1 MKKHVWRAAL
11 CAVVFLFLL
20 GAAVPVYADM
30 GPKPS
35 VRIGIEGLD
44 PDEPCWVTLLSEEA
58 STGPSRAYDGEN
70 ARVGEAGED
79 VWRAFV
85 DYEDPDGYYFLQ
97 ELWPCSEDG
106 QLWWTYYPPEEFK
119 LLLYFPETGEFV
131 SSGKCSAYA
140 FTSWFDARLSD
151 GELALSKSYDY
162 SGAIVNFAVRC
173 ALTVALECAAAYF
186 LFRLRTPGRLKAVAA
201 VNVIT
206 QLALNLVVNI
216 IAYLAGSF
224 MIAFRFFLL
233 ECLVFAAEGALY
245 DMFFRRAGEPVP
257 VKRCWALS
265 LVGNLMSYALGLW
278 LAYAVPGLF

>member
-1 MKKHVWRAAL
+1 MKRIAAIIA
-11 CAVVFLFLL
+11 CLL
-20 GAAVPVYADM
+20 MLVLLPTAAFADM

-44 PDEPCWVTLLSEEA
+44 PDVPCWGTLLSEEA

-106 QLWWTYYPPEEFK
+106 RLWWTYYPPEEFK

-186 LFRLRTPGRLKAVAA
+186 IFRLRTPGRLKAVAA

>member
-1 MKKHVWRAAL
+1 M
-11 CAVVFLFLL
+11 
-20 GAAVPVYADM
+20 
-30 GPKPS
+30 
-35 VRIGIEGLD
+35 
-44 PDEPCWVTLLSEEA
+44 
-58 STGPSRAYDGEN
+58 
-70 ARVGEAGED
+70 
-79 VWRAFV
+79 
-85 DYEDPDGYYFLQ
+85 Q

-245 DMFFRRAGEPVP
+245 DMFFRRAGEPMP
-257 VKRCWALS
+257 VTLDRVFPSSGTSCPTRSAS
-265 LVGNLMSYALGLW
+265 GSRTPSRGSSRES
-278 LAYAVPGLF
+278 

>member
-1 MKKHVWRAAL
+1 MKRIAAIIA
-11 CAVVFLFLL
+11 CLL
-20 GAAVPVYADM
+20 MLALLPTAAFADM

-44 PDEPCWVTLLSEEA
+44 PDVPCWGTLLSEEA

-106 QLWWTYYPPEEFK
+106 RLWWTYYPPEEFK

>member
-1 MKKHVWRAAL
+1 MKRIAAIIACLLMLALLPTAAL
-11 CAVVFLFLL
+11 
-20 GAAVPVYADM
+20 ADM

-44 PDEPCWVTLLSEEA
+44 PDEPCWGTLLSEEA

-106 QLWWTYYPPEEFK
+106 RLWWTYYPPEEFK

>member
-1 MKKHVWRAAL
+1 MKRIAAIIA
-11 CAVVFLFLL
+11 CLL
-20 GAAVPVYADM
+20 MLALLPTAAFADM

-44 PDEPCWVTLLSEEA
+44 PDEPCWGTLLSEEA

-224 MIAFRFFLL
+224 MIALRFFLL

-257 VKRCWALS
+257 VKRCWVLS

>member
-1 MKKHVWRAAL
+1 MKRIAAIIA
-11 CAVVFLFLL
+11 CLL
-20 GAAVPVYADM
+20 MLALLPTAAFADM

-44 PDEPCWVTLLSEEA
+44 PDEPCWGTLLSEEA

-106 QLWWTYYPPEEFK
+106 RLWWTYYPPEEFK

-186 LFRLRTPGRLKAVAA
+186 IFRLRTPGRLKAVAA

-216 IAYLAGSF
+216 IAYFAGSF

>member
-1 MKKHVWRAAL
+1 MKRIAAIIA
-11 CAVVFLFLL
+11 CLL
-20 GAAVPVYADM
+20 MLALLPTAAFADM

-44 PDEPCWVTLLSEEA
+44 PDEPCWGTLLSEEA

-173 ALTVALECAAAYF
+173 ALTIALECSAAYF
-186 LFRLRTPGRLKAVAA
+186 IFRLRTPGRLKAVAA

>member
-1 MKKHVWRAAL
+1 MKRIAAIIACLLMLALLPTAAL
-11 CAVVFLFLL
+11 
-20 GAAVPVYADM
+20 ADM

-44 PDEPCWVTLLSEEA
+44 PDEPCWGTLLSEEA

-245 DMFFRRAGEPVP
+245 DMFFRRAGEPMP

>member
-1 MKKHVWRAAL
+1 MKRIAAIIA
-11 CAVVFLFLL
+11 CLL
-20 GAAVPVYADM
+20 VLALLPTAAFADM

-44 PDEPCWVTLLSEEA
+44 PDEPCWGTLLSEEA

-106 QLWWTYYPPEEFK
+106 RLWWTYYPPEEFK

-173 ALTVALECAAAYF
+173 ALTIALECAAAYF
-186 LFRLRTPGRLKAVAA
+186 IFRLRTPGRLKAVAA

>member
-1 MKKHVWRAAL
+1 MKRIAAIIA
-11 CAVVFLFLL
+11 CLL
-20 GAAVPVYADM
+20 MLALLPTAAFADM

-44 PDEPCWVTLLSEEA
+44 PDEPCWGTLLSEEA

-140 FTSWFDARLSD
+140 FTSWFDARLSG

-216 IAYLAGSF
+216 IAYFAGSF

>member
-1 MKKHVWRAAL
+1 MKRIAAIIACLLMLALLPTAAL
-11 CAVVFLFLL
+11 
-20 GAAVPVYADM
+20 ADM

-44 PDEPCWVTLLSEEA
+44 PDEPCWGTLLSEEA

-97 ELWPCSEDG
+97 ELWPCSEEG

>member
-1 MKKHVWRAAL
+1 MKRIAAIIACLLMLALLPTAAL
-11 CAVVFLFLL
+11 
-20 GAAVPVYADM
+20 ADM

-44 PDEPCWVTLLSEEA
+44 PDAPCWGTLLSEEA

-97 ELWPCSEDG
+97 ELWPCSEEG
-106 QLWWTYYPPEEFK
+106 QLWWTYYPPEDFK

-140 FTSWFDARLSD
+140 FTSWFDARLTE
-151 GELALSKSYDY
+151 GELTLSKSYDY

-173 ALTVALECAAAYF
+173 ALTIALECSAAYF
-186 LFRLRTPGRLKAVAA
+186 IFRLRTPGRLKAVAA

-216 IAYLAGSF
+216 IAYFAGSF

-245 DMFFRRAGEPVP
+245 DMFFRRSGEPVP

>member
-1 MKKHVWRAAL
+1 MKRIAAIIA
-11 CAVVFLFLL
+11 CLL
-20 GAAVPVYADM
+20 MLVLLPTAAFADM

-44 PDEPCWVTLLSEEA
+44 PDVPCWGTLLSEEA

-106 QLWWTYYPPEEFK
+106 RLWWTYYPPEEFK

>member
-1 MKKHVWRAAL
+1 MKRIAAIIA
-11 CAVVFLFLL
+11 CLL
-20 GAAVPVYADM
+20 MLALLPTAAFADM

-44 PDEPCWVTLLSEEA
+44 PDEPCWGTLLSEEA

-106 QLWWTYYPPEEFK
+106 RLWWTYYPPEEFK
-119 LLLYFPETGEFV
+119 LLLYFPETGEFA

>member
-1 MKKHVWRAAL
+1 MKRIAAIIA
-11 CAVVFLFLL
+11 CLL
-20 GAAVPVYADM
+20 MLALLPTAAFADM

-44 PDEPCWVTLLSEEA
+44 PDEPCWGTLLSEEA

-97 ELWPCSEDG
+97 ELWPCSEEG

-140 FTSWFDARLSD
+140 FTSWFDARLTD
-151 GELALSKSYDY
+151 GELTLSKSYDY

-173 ALTVALECAAAYF
+173 ALTIALECSAAYF
-186 LFRLRTPGRLKAVAA
+186 IFRLRTPGRLKAVAA

>member
-1 MKKHVWRAAL
+1 MKRIAAIIA
-11 CAVVFLFLL
+11 CLL
-20 GAAVPVYADM
+20 MLALLPTAAFADM

-44 PDEPCWVTLLSEEA
+44 PDEPCWGTLLSEEA

-97 ELWPCSEDG
+97 ELWPCSEG

-186 LFRLRTPGRLKAVAA
+186 IFRLRTPGRLKAVAA

>member
-1 MKKHVWRAAL
+1 MKRIAAIIA
-11 CAVVFLFLL
+11 CLL
-20 GAAVPVYADM
+20 MLALLPTAAFADM

-44 PDEPCWVTLLSEEA
+44 PDEPCWGTLLSEEA

-97 ELWPCSEDG
+97 ELWLCSEDG

>member
-1 MKKHVWRAAL
+1 MKRIAAIIA
-11 CAVVFLFLL
+11 CLL
-20 GAAVPVYADM
+20 MLALLPTAAFADM

-44 PDEPCWVTLLSEEA
+44 PDEPCWGTLLSEEA

-216 IAYLAGSF
+216 IAYFAGSF
-224 MIAFRFFLL
+224 MIALRFFLL

-278 LAYAVPGLF
+278 LAYAVPGIF

>member
-1 MKKHVWRAAL
+1 MKRIAAIIA
-11 CAVVFLFLL
+11 CLL
-20 GAAVPVYADM
+20 MLALLPTAAFADM

-44 PDEPCWVTLLSEEA
+44 PDEPCWGTLLSEEA

-173 ALTVALECAAAYF
+173 ALTVALACAAAYF

>member
-1 MKKHVWRAAL
+1 MKRIAAIIA
-11 CAVVFLFLL
+11 CLL
-20 GAAVPVYADM
+20 MLALLPTAAFADM

-44 PDEPCWVTLLSEEA
+44 PDEPCWGTLLSEEA

-97 ELWPCSEDG
+97 ELWPCSEEG

-186 LFRLRTPGRLKAVAA
+186 IFRLRTPGRLKAVAA

>member
-1 MKKHVWRAAL
+1 MKRIAAIIA
-11 CAVVFLFLL
+11 CLL
-20 GAAVPVYADM
+20 MLALLPTAAFADM

-44 PDEPCWVTLLSEEA
+44 PDEPCWGTLLSEEA

-97 ELWPCSEDG
+97 ELWPCSEEG

-151 GELALSKSYDY
+151 GELTLSKSYDY

>member
-1 MKKHVWRAAL
+1 MKRIAAIIA
-11 CAVVFLFLL
+11 CLL
-20 GAAVPVYADM
+20 MLALLPTAAFADM

-44 PDEPCWVTLLSEEA
+44 PDEPCWGTLLSEEA
-58 STGPSRAYDGEN
+58 STGPLRAYDGEN
-70 ARVGEAGED
+70 ARGGEAGED

-216 IAYLAGSF
+216 IAYFAGSF

>member
-1 MKKHVWRAAL
+1 MKRIAAIIA
-11 CAVVFLFLL
+11 CLL
-20 GAAVPVYADM
+20 MLALLPTAAFADM

-44 PDEPCWVTLLSEEA
+44 PDEPCWGTLLSEEA

-97 ELWPCSEDG
+97 ELWPCSEEG

-173 ALTVALECAAAYF
+173 ALTIALECAAAYF

>member
-1 MKKHVWRAAL
+1 MKRIAAIIACALMLALLPTAAL
-11 CAVVFLFLL
+11 
-20 GAAVPVYADM
+20 ADM

-44 PDEPCWVTLLSEEA
+44 PDEPCWGTLLSEEA

-97 ELWPCSEDG
+97 ELWPCSEEG

>member
-1 MKKHVWRAAL
+1 MKRIAAIIA
-11 CAVVFLFLL
+11 CLL
-20 GAAVPVYADM
+20 MLALLPTAAFADM

-44 PDEPCWVTLLSEEA
+44 PDEPCWGTLLSEEA

-224 MIAFRFFLL
+224 MIALRFFLL

>member
-1 MKKHVWRAAL
+1 MKRIAAIIACALMLALLPTAAL
-11 CAVVFLFLL
+11 
-20 GAAVPVYADM
+20 ADM

-44 PDEPCWVTLLSEEA
+44 PDEPCWGTLLSEEA

-97 ELWPCSEDG
+97 ELWPCSEEG

-186 LFRLRTPGRLKAVAA
+186 IFRLRTPGRLKAVAA

>member
-1 MKKHVWRAAL
+1 M
-11 CAVVFLFLL
+11 
-20 GAAVPVYADM
+20 
-30 GPKPS
+30 
-35 VRIGIEGLD
+35 
-44 PDEPCWVTLLSEEA
+44 
-58 STGPSRAYDGEN
+58 
-70 ARVGEAGED
+70 
-79 VWRAFV
+79 
-85 DYEDPDGYYFLQ
+85 
-97 ELWPCSEDG
+97 
-106 QLWWTYYPPEEFK
+106 
-119 LLLYFPETGEFV
+119 
-131 SSGKCSAYA
+131 
-140 FTSWFDARLSD
+140 
-151 GELALSKSYDY
+151 
-162 SGAIVNFAVRC
+162 NFAVRC

>member
-1 MKKHVWRAAL
+1 MKRIAAIIACLLMLALLPTAAL
-11 CAVVFLFLL
+11 
-20 GAAVPVYADM
+20 ADM

-44 PDEPCWVTLLSEEA
+44 PDEPCWGTLLSEEA

>member
-1 MKKHVWRAAL
+1 MKRIAAIIA
-11 CAVVFLFLL
+11 CLL
-20 GAAVPVYADM
+20 MLALLPTAAFADM

-44 PDEPCWVTLLSEEA
+44 PDEPCWGTLLSEEA

-97 ELWPCSEDG
+97 ELWPCSEEG

-173 ALTVALECAAAYF
+173 ALTIALECAAAYF

-224 MIAFRFFLL
+224 MIALRFFLL

>member
-1 MKKHVWRAAL
+1 MKRIAAIIACLLMLALLPTAAL
-11 CAVVFLFLL
+11 
-20 GAAVPVYADM
+20 ADM

-44 PDEPCWVTLLSEEA
+44 PDEPCWGTLLSEEA

-97 ELWPCSEDG
+97 ELWPCSEEG

-186 LFRLRTPGRLKAVAA
+186 IFRLRTPGRLKAVAA

>member
-1 MKKHVWRAAL
+1 MKRIAAIIACLLMLALLPTAAL
-11 CAVVFLFLL
+11 
-20 GAAVPVYADM
+20 ADM

-44 PDEPCWVTLLSEEA
+44 PDEPCWGTLLSEEA

-173 ALTVALECAAAYF
+173 ALTIALECAAAYF
-186 LFRLRTPGRLKAVAA
+186 IFRLRTPGRLKAVAA

>member
-1 MKKHVWRAAL
+1 MKRIAAIIA
-11 CAVVFLFLL
+11 CALMLALL
-20 GAAVPVYADM
+20 PTAAFADM

-44 PDEPCWVTLLSEEA
+44 PDEPCWGTLLSEEA

-186 LFRLRTPGRLKAVAA
+186 IFRLRTPGRLKAVAA

-216 IAYLAGSF
+216 IAYFAGSF

>member
-1 MKKHVWRAAL
+1 MKRIAAIIACLLMLALLPTAAL
-11 CAVVFLFLL
+11 
-20 GAAVPVYADM
+20 ADM

-44 PDEPCWVTLLSEEA
+44 PDEPCWGTLLSEEA

-173 ALTVALECAAAYF
+173 ALTIALECAAAYF
-186 LFRLRTPGRLKAVAA
+186 IFRLRTPGRLKAVAA

-216 IAYLAGSF
+216 IAYLAGSY
-224 MIAFRFFLL
+224 MIAFRFYLL
-233 ECLVFAAEGALY
+233 ERMAIAAACAPL

>member
-1 MKKHVWRAAL
+1 MKRIAAIIA
-11 CAVVFLFLL
+11 CLL
-20 GAAVPVYADM
+20 MLALLPTAAFADM

-44 PDEPCWVTLLSEEA
+44 PDEPCWGTLLSEEA

-216 IAYLAGSF
+216 IAYFAGSF

>member
-1 MKKHVWRAAL
+1 MKRIAAIIA
-11 CAVVFLFLL
+11 CLL
-20 GAAVPVYADM
+20 MLALLPTAAFADM

-44 PDEPCWVTLLSEEA
+44 PDEPCWGTLLSEEA

-85 DYEDPDGYYFLQ
+85 DYEAPDGYYFLQ

-224 MIAFRFFLL
+224 MMAFRFFLL

-278 LAYAVPGLF
+278 LAHAVPGLF

>member
-1 MKKHVWRAAL
+1 MKRIAAIIA
-11 CAVVFLFLL
+11 CLL
-20 GAAVPVYADM
+20 MLALLPTAAFADM

-44 PDEPCWVTLLSEEA
+44 PDEPCWGTLLSEEA

-173 ALTVALECAAAYF
+173 ALTIALECSAAYF
-186 LFRLRTPGRLKAVAA
+186 IFRLRTPGRLKAVAA

-233 ECLVFAAEGALY
+233 EYLVFAAEGALY

>member
-1 MKKHVWRAAL
+1 MKRIAAIIA
-11 CAVVFLFLL
+11 CLL
-20 GAAVPVYADM
+20 MLALLPTAAFADM

-44 PDEPCWVTLLSEEA
+44 PDEPCWGTLLSEEA

-245 DMFFRRAGEPVP
+245 DMFFRRAGEPMP

>member
-1 MKKHVWRAAL
+1 MKRIAAIIA
-11 CAVVFLFLL
+11 CLL
-20 GAAVPVYADM
+20 MLALLPTAAFADM

-44 PDEPCWVTLLSEEA
+44 PDEPCWGTLLSEEA

-186 LFRLRTPGRLKAVAA
+186 IFRLRTPGRLKAVAA